1 VEKNINQNRSKI
13 TKRRYELTNFMKCSR
28 KLVLQTSQQTPKI
41 QKSFFGNLERKE
53 GIGREMFKLL
63 KVYSLFIFISK
74 LQTVAYTQ

>member
-1 VEKNINQNRSKI
+1 
-13 TKRRYELTNFMKCSR
+13 
-28 KLVLQTSQQTPKI
+28 LVLQTSQQTPQHTKI
-41 QKSFFGNLERKE
+41 QKSFFGNSERKE